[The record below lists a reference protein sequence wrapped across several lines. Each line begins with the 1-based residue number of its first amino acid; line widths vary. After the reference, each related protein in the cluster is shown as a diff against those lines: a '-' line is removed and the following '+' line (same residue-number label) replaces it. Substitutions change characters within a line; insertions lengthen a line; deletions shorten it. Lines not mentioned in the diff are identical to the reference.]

1 MKKHY
6 WLLLIFVAGLY
17 LLPVIFRPL
26 MSPDEFRC
34 AEISREMIERGD
46 FITPKLLNARYFENT
61 PMGYWLTAA
70 SFKIFGQ
77 NAFALRLIPFL
88 GALGSALLLWVWCRK
103 RKYNSETALNAVF
116 LYLAGSMVW
125 VYGTFASLDSLFC
138 LWLTGTMV
146 CFAIAMESRE
156 LKERLL
162 WLTGA
167 GIAVGCGFLT
177 EGFPA
182 YILPGLS
189 ITAYLL
195 WQRRWKEFLI
205 LPWLPLIVSFLV
217 VAPWGMAIHKAEPDF
232 WHYFVIYGQIQR
244 FMTGASSQVAAP
256 FWILAPFLLFG
267 LFPAAF
273 PVLAGSSELRKN
285 GMEEFRRSPEVRLAL
300 CCVLLPFIFLS
311 FSAGKHPSWVLPCFA
326 PCAML
331 GALFLDKTEPE
342 RLPASLRRLTTTTA
356 VLFIIIG
363 SLALLAGLFYLLWG
377 TGFIPS
383 LPLKIA
389 VWAPF
394 LTTTALGMIISGTV
408 FVIYRRSKLPE
419 PASYFILFAGVFLIS
434 SWFLPGFTGYC
445 KMPEYELLE
454 IASKLS
460 AKNVKRLRI
469 IASPKLMH
477 AAAWCFKDSSL
488 QLYNHYGELEY
499 GHKSA
504 IARGER
510 AIMLKESEI
519 ETIISTPH
527 KEGFLILQCKGEDPF
542 FKRHHFGL
550 GEDIMTDGE
559 VRAFYY
565 PPNVITDPPRRRPRY
580 PMK

>member
-26 MSPDEFRC
+26 MSPEEFRC

-46 FITPKLLNARYFENT
+46 FITPKLLNARYFENA

-88 GALGSALLLWVWCRK
+88 GALGSALLLGVWCLK
-103 RKYNSETALNAVF
+103 RKYSSETALNAVF
-116 LYLAGSMVW
+116 FYLAGSMVW
-125 VYGTFASLDSLFC
+125 VFGSFAALDSLFC

-156 LKERLL
+156 LKERLP
-162 WLTGA
+162 WLAGA
-167 GIAVGCGFLT
+167 GVALGCGFLT
-177 EGFPA
+177 KGFSA

-189 ITAYLL
+189 ITACLL
-195 WQRRWKEFLI
+195 WQRRWKDLLL
-205 LPWLPLIVSFLV
+205 LPWIPLFVSLV
-217 VAPWGMAIHKAEPDF
+217 IVAPWGFAIHRAEPDF
-232 WHYFVIYGQIQR
+232 WHYFVVYEHIQR
-244 FMTGASSQVAAP
+244 FMTSAASQVAAP
-256 FWILAPFLLFG
+256 FWFLVPFLLFG

-285 GMEEFRRSPEVRLAL
+285 GMEEFRHSPEVHMAL

-311 FSAGKHPSWVLPCFA
+311 FSAGKHPSFVLPCFA

-342 RLPASLRRLTTTTA
+342 RLPANLRRLTTTTA

-408 FVIYRRSKLPE
+408 FVIYRSNKLPE
-419 PASYFILFAGVFLIS
+419 PASYFTLFAGVFLIS
-434 SWFLPGFTGYC
+434 AWFLPGFTGYC
-445 KMPEYELLE
+445 KMPEYELLG

-460 AKNVKRLRI
+460 AEKIKRPRI
-469 IASPKLMH
+469 IASPEVMY

-504 IARGER
+504 IARGEK
-510 AIMLKESEI
+510 ALVLKTDEI
-519 ETIISTPH
+519 EKIINAPDR
-527 KEGFLILQCKGEDPF
+527 KEGLLMILCKKEVESF
-542 FKRHHFGL
+542 SKGL
-550 GEDIMTDGE
+550 PLGKQIMTDGE
-559 VRAFYY
+559 ICAFYY
-565 PPNVITDPPRRRPRY
+565 QPPKEN
-580 PMK
+580 KEKK

>member
-26 MSPDEFRC
+26 MSPEEFRC

-46 FITPKLLNARYFENT
+46 FITPKLLNARYFENA

-88 GALGSALLLWVWCRK
+88 GALGSALLLGVWCLK
-103 RKYNSETALNAVF
+103 RKYSSETALNAVF
-116 LYLAGSMVW
+116 FYLAGSMVW
-125 VYGTFASLDSLFC
+125 VFGSFAALDSLFC

-156 LKERLL
+156 LKERLP
-162 WLTGA
+162 WLAGA
-167 GIAVGCGFLT
+167 GVALGCGFLT
-177 EGFPA
+177 KGFSA

-189 ITAYLL
+189 ITACLL
-195 WQRRWKEFLI
+195 WQRRWKDLLL
-205 LPWLPLIVSFLV
+205 LPWIPLFISLV
-217 VAPWGMAIHKAEPDF
+217 IVAPWGFAIHRAEPDF
-232 WHYFVIYGQIQR
+232 WHYFVVYEHIQR
-244 FMTGASSQVAAP
+244 FMTSAASQVAAP
-256 FWILAPFLLFG
+256 FWFLVPFLLFG

-285 GMEEFRRSPEVRLAL
+285 GMEEFRHSPEVHMAL

-311 FSAGKHPSWVLPCFA
+311 FSAGKHPSFVLPCFA

-342 RLPASLRRLTTTTA
+342 RLPANLRRLTTTTA

-419 PASYFILFAGVFLIS
+419 PASYFTLFAGVFLIS

-445 KMPEYELLE
+445 KMPEYELLG

-460 AKNVKRLRI
+460 AEKIKRPRI
-469 IASPKLMH
+469 IASPKVMY

-504 IARGER
+504 IARGEK
-510 AIMLKESEI
+510 ALVLKTDEI
-519 ETIISTPH
+519 EKIINAPDR
-527 KEGFLILQCKGEDPF
+527 KEGLLMILCKKEVESF
-542 FKRHHFGL
+542 SKGL
-550 GEDIMTDGE
+550 PLGKQIMTDGE
-559 VRAFYY
+559 ICAFYY
-565 PPNVITDPPRRRPRY
+565 QPPKEN
-580 PMK
+580 KEKK